1 MFQSS
6 LGIVF
11 RVLCVYVDF
20 REERLWLSSNLKRS
34 VIREKD
40 LPSSCPDSIDLGKA
54 NEPNHMELGRKD
66 DAKVHKMFLDHTGKW

>member
-6 LGIVF
+6 HGIVF
-11 RVLCVYVDF
+11 KVLCGYVDF
-20 REERLWLSSNLKRS
+20 REEGLWFSSNYKEVCDSR
-34 VIREKD
+34 KY

-54 NEPNHMELGRKD
+54 NEPNHVELGRKD